1 MDLSRLIFCLIQ
13 TVKRAIATRADK
25 VAIIVIVIIV
35 SISTAFVAVIIIVI
49 YHVPPLSKYSIG
61 ISTGITSFCILLK

>member
-1 MDLSRLIFCLIQ
+1 MLLIVIIFLIQ
-13 TVKRAIATRADK
+13 IVKRAIATRTDK
-25 VAIIVIVIIV
+25 VALIVIVIIV

-49 YHVPPLSKYSIG
+49 SHVPPLSKYSIG